1 MSMAGSK
8 VGRRSFVVGAG
19 LLVNAPRAVLAASV
33 KPRVLIETNHGSIL
47 VELEAE
53 RAPITSANFLRYVDT
68 KGYDGGSFY
77 RASRDPG
84 APRNGTIVGAP
95 NPRVHPF
102 PPIRHESTTKTGLR
116 HVTGTLSLGRF
127 EPGTATSNFFI
138 CASPEPYLD
147 AHPGARGDNLGF
159 AAFGRVVQGMA
170 VVRKILSLPTNGE
183 TQFADQRGQW
193 LKPPVPILSMRRS
206 A

>member
-1 MSMAGSK
+1 MAEFN
-8 VGRRSFVVGAG
+8 VGRRTFVVAAA
-19 LLVNAPRAVLAASV
+19 LLASAPRSALATPV

-53 RAPITSANFLRYVDT
+53 KAPITAANFLRYVDT

-102 PPIRHESTTKTGLR
+102 PPIGHESTTKTGLR

-138 CASPEPYLD
+138 CVSPEPYLD
-147 AHPGARGDNLGF
+147 AHPGVRGDNLGF
-159 AAFGRVVQGMA
+159 AAFGRVIQGMA
-170 VVRKILSLPTNGE
+170 VVRKILSLPTNGK
-183 TQFADQRGQW
+183 TQFAEQRGQW
-193 LKPPVPILSMRRS
+193 LKPPVLILSMRRS